1 MECKTTTEKLQ
12 EYADDPTSALL
23 AAVRAGDLPL
33 VAELVRK
40 GAAVD
45 GDPLGLSPIA
55 VAILAGRPDCAW
67 LLLELGARP
76 DVSTPG
82 PKDVVGLTDLPGGIS
97 LVGLAETAS
106 FEGALELA
114 DALARLTA
122 ERRARDQRK
131 SREYVPAFLLCKREE
146 N

>member
-1 MECKTTTEKLQ
+1 MLANDKS
-12 EYADDPTSALL
+12 SALY
-23 AAVRAGDLPL
+23 AAIRAGNLSL

-45 GDPLGLSPIA
+45 GDPLSLSPVA
-55 VAILAGRPDCAW
+55 VAILSGRPECAW

-76 DVSTPG
+76 DTTTPG
-82 PKDVVGLTDLPGGIS
+82 PKDVVGLTELPGGIS
-97 LVGLAETAS
+97 LVRLAESAS
-106 FEGALELA
+106 FAGAQELA

-122 ERRARDQRK
+122 ERRKRDECT
-131 SREYVPAFLLCKREE
+131 SRELIPAFLLRKHEE

>member
-1 MECKTTTEKLQ
+1 MTTEELQ
-12 EYADDPTSALL
+12 ECADNPTSALH

-33 VAELVRK
+33 VVELVRK

-45 GDPLGLSPIA
+45 GDPFGLSPIA
-55 VAILAGRPDCAW
+55 VAILAGRPDCSG

-76 DVSTPG
+76 DMSTPG
-82 PKDVVGLTDLPGGIS
+82 PRDVVGLTDLPGGIS
-97 LVGLAETAS
+97 LVQLAELAS
-106 FEGALELA
+106 FVGAQELA

-122 ERRARDQRK
+122 ERRERDLREIRK
-131 SREYVPAFLLCKREE
+131 DIPAFLLRKCEE

>member
-1 MECKTTTEKLQ
+1 MTTDELQ

-23 AAVRAGDLPL
+23 AAAHKGDLPL

-55 VAILAGRPDCAW
+55 VAILAGRPDCAR
-67 LLLELGARP
+67 LLLKLGARP

-82 PKDVVGLTDLPGGIS
+82 PRDVVGLTDLPGGIS
-97 LVGLAETAS
+97 LVRLAESAS
-106 FEGALELA
+106 FEGARELA
-114 DALARLTA
+114 DALARLAA
-122 ERRARDQRK
+122 ERRERDRRE
-131 SREYVPAFLLCKREE
+131 SREHVPAFLLCKREE